1 MDRTAVS
8 KIGGNE
14 DSTAARVGQAA
25 QGETITLIAALGAGV
40 MASALA
46 TPLCDNGHEVHLV
59 GTHLDRDIIEEIQRT
74 GRHPG
79 LNLELPPEVTA
90 YQLEDIAA
98 AFEGADIVMS
108 GVNSFGV
115 EWASEHLAPHLRP
128 GVPVLSV
135 TKGLAASDNGDL
147 RILPDVLAQHLSPDL
162 RAQIPWAAI
171 VGPSIAGEVAV
182 RRDSCLLFAGDEQVA
197 VDMLAR
203 AFRTDRYHVWTTT
216 DLVGAEVCAAL
227 KNCFAFGVG
236 LAEGVLKARGES
248 DSPYRNHNYEAA
260 LFAEGALETSRMV
273 QVAGGGT
280 ETLLLLPSIG
290 DMYVTSTGGRNV
302 RVGRL
307 VGAGMSFT
315 AAWEALDRITLEG
328 AAAIGVVGGA
338 LPKLTER
345 GLIGAGEFPLL
356 RHLHDVVSLEKRL
369 DMPWSAFFG
378 GEQVSAGG

>member
-1 MDRTAVS
+1 V
-8 KIGGNE
+8 
-14 DSTAARVGQAA
+14 
-25 QGETITLIAALGAGV
+25 IAALGAGV

-59 GTHLDRDIIEEIQRT
+59 GTHLDRDIIDTIQKT

-79 LNLELPPEVTA
+79 LNLELPVQVTA

-147 RILPDVLAQHLSPDL
+147 RILPDVLAQHLSPAL

-182 RRDSCLLFAGDEQVA
+182 RRDSCLLFAGSDQPA

-203 AFRTDRYHVWTTT
+203 TFRTDRYHVWTTT

-273 QVAGGGT
+273 QVVGGST

-307 VGAGMSFT
+307 VGEGMNFT

-328 AAAIGVVGGA
+328 AAAIRVVGGA

-345 GLIGAGEFPLL
+345 GVIGAGEFPLL

-378 GEQVSAGG
+378 GEQVSSGA

>member
-1 MDRTAVS
+1 M
-8 KIGGNE
+8 
-14 DSTAARVGQAA
+14 
-25 QGETITLIAALGAGV
+25 IAALGAGV

-59 GTHLDRDIIEEIQRT
+59 GTHLDRDIIDAIHKT

-79 LNLELPPEVTA
+79 LNLELPAGATA

-115 EWASEHLAPHLRP
+115 EWAGEHLAPHLRA

-135 TKGLAASDNGDL
+135 TKGLAASDDGDL
-147 RILPDVLAQHLSPDL
+147 RILPDVLAQRLSPDL

-182 RRDSCLLFAGDEQVA
+182 RRDSCLLFAGSDQAA
-197 VDMLAR
+197 VDLLAR
-203 AFRTDRYHVWTTT
+203 TFRTDRYHIWTTT

-273 QVAGGGT
+273 QVAGGST

-307 VGAGMSFT
+307 VGEGMNFT
-315 AAWEALDRITLEG
+315 EAWEALDRITLEG
-328 AAAIGVVGGA
+328 AAAIRVVGDA

-345 GLIGAGEFPLL
+345 GVIGAEEFPLL
-356 RHLHDVVSLEKRL
+356 RHLYDVVSLEKRL
-369 DMPWSAFFG
+369 DMPWNTFFG
-378 GEQVSAGG
+378 GEPVSSGA